1 MGNWQL
7 DPYHTQVE
15 FSAKHLG
22 MMTVRGYFDETVFR
36 TLIPRDVHIS
46 EAPSHGV
53 SVLDYSPR
61 ARGAWA
67 YTELVMEVIERE

>member
-1 MGNWQL
+1 MLTMYDPAL
-7 DPYHTQVE
+7 DLANEVVDE
-15 FSAKHLG
+15 
-22 MMTVRGYFDETVFR
+22 VRGYFEDSVFE

-53 SVLDYSPR
+53 SVLEYTPR

-67 YTELVMEVIERE
+67 YAELAMEVIDRECE